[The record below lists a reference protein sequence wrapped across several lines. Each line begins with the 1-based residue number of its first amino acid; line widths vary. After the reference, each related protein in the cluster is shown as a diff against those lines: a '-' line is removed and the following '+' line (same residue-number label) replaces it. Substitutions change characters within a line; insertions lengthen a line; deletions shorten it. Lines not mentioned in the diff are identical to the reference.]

1 MLPPKFITV
10 TQLTYAV
17 KRILEDSL
25 PLENIWIQG
34 EISNFTAAT
43 SGHYY
48 FTLKD
53 AGARLS
59 CVMFRSQTRGIRFK
73 PGDGMAVAVRGRLS
87 VYEKTGQYQ
96 LYAEEM
102 VQTGL
107 GDLYQAFEKL
117 KVKLELEGLFDPGR
131 KKALPGLPQKIAL
144 ITSPT
149 GAALQDM
156 IKILRRRRPNVDILI
171 FPAQVQGEEAPS
183 SLVKALQ
190 DAARFHNLDLAI
202 IGRGGG
208 SLEELWAFNDE
219 RVARAIADFP
229 IPIIAAVGHETDFT
243 IADFVADLRAPTPS
257 GAAEL
262 AVPDQTALRR
272 NSTILEQR
280 LRQGIARI
288 LQRRRQE
295 LQRLSQSRVFQ
306 RPKMPINQRRQ
317 ELDLYHEAL
326 TRNLKQRITLER
338 GKYGR
343 ILGKLDTLSPLATLG
358 RGYAIVQK
366 EDGTFVKNAWQTECD
381 ELIKVTLARGILSC
395 RVIEKENDHDRA

>member
-1 MLPPKFITV
+1 MPPQFITV

-17 KRILEDSL
+17 KRLLEDGL

-34 EISNFTAAT
+34 EISNFTAAA
-43 SGHYY
+43 SGHFY

-59 CVMFRSQTRGIRFK
+59 CVMFRSQARGIRFK
-73 PGDGMAVAVRGRLS
+73 PGDGMAVAVKGRLS
-87 VYEKTGQYQ
+87 VYEKSGQYQ

-102 VQTGL
+102 EQTGL
-107 GDLYQAFEKL
+107 GALYQAFEKL
-117 KVKLELEGLFDPGR
+117 KAKLEKEGLFDPDR
-131 KKALPGLPQKIAL
+131 KKSLPGLPQQIAL

-149 GAALQDM
+149 GAAVQDM
-156 IKILRRRRPNVDILI
+156 IKILRRRRPNLDILI
-171 FPAQVQGEEAPS
+171 IPALVQGAEAPL
-183 SLVKALQ
+183 SLVKALYE
-190 DAARFHNLDLAI
+190 AARFRNLDLAI

-243 IADFVADLRAPTPS
+243 IADFVADMRAPTPS

-262 AVPDQTALRR
+262 AVPDQAALRR
-272 NSTILEQR
+272 NVGVLQQR
-280 LRQGIARI
+280 LTQGVGRV
-288 LQRRRQE
+288 LRRRRQE
-295 LQRLSQSRVFQ
+295 LLRLTQSRVL
-306 RPKMPINQRRQ
+306 RYPKLLLDQKRQ
-317 ELDLYHEAL
+317 EVDLHNEAL
-326 TRNLKQRITLER
+326 TRNLRQRFRLER
-338 GKYGR
+338 EKYGK

-366 EDGTFVKNAWQTECD
+366 KDGSFVKNSSQAERGEW
-381 ELIKVTLARGILSC
+381 IKITLARGTLSC
-395 RVIEKENDHDRA
+395 QVLDKEL